1 MGTSINTSREIIMQ
15 NTHES
20 KKEAIQ
26 RSIGLAQKNRAGSK
40 LETINWNA
48 ENFLRELKDT
58 NKVESWRNLAIIH
71 APNLH
76 TPNKGQILKEWAR
89 NQGVDVKEKSKDR
102 KLTVRRKRLTYPESM
117 AMPSLPTKIAVRT
130 RVTEMIKSGIINIGE
145 MVVPRTVTKLVLKDN
160 KLIERTSTVS
170 GRKISM
176 KTIREKAME
185 KTKRFMRLRTNEDF
199 DGLTVGEIETLHDKY
214 ASGNRKN
221 LAIEDKL
228 LEIKGYER
236 TRSLIMWHDGS
247 SILSHGYL
255 LFMISIMFDEAVFF
269 TAEELNIKEDI
280 QATVEEPYV
289 YMIAMCKSNDEQLAY
304 SSTRL
309 ECLEELKE
317 PIMVG
322 NIAIQDKLRAFHGD
336 GPAAAL
342 EVSSLFLR
350 RPLKKCA
357 KAMMSNTRK

>member
-1 MGTSINTSREIIMQ
+1 
-15 NTHES
+15 
-20 KKEAIQ
+20 
-26 RSIGLAQKNRAGSK
+26 
-40 LETINWNA
+40 
-48 ENFLRELKDT
+48 
-58 NKVESWRNLAIIH
+58 
-71 APNLH
+71 
-76 TPNKGQILKEWAR
+76 
-89 NQGVDVKEKSKDR
+89 
-102 KLTVRRKRLTYPESM
+102 
-117 AMPSLPTKIAVRT
+117 
-130 RVTEMIKSGIINIGE
+130 
-145 MVVPRTVTKLVLKDN
+145 MV
-160 KLIERTSTVS
+160 
-170 GRKISM
+170 
-176 KTIREKAME
+176 
-185 KTKRFMRLRTNEDF
+185 
-199 DGLTVGEIETLHDKY
+199 
-214 ASGNRKN
+214 
-221 LAIEDKL
+221 
-228 LEIKGYER
+228 
-236 TRSLIMWHDGS
+236 

-309 ECLEELKE
+309 ECLAELKE